1 MEQNKTQERLYK
13 MILTGFFV
21 CLGLV
26 IPYLTGHAVGVPG
39 NVMLPMHIPVLMAGL
54 FLGYRYGAVC
64 GLMTPVISSLL
75 TGMPPLWPTLPMMT
89 CELITYGFVTGLL
102 RKKFKL
108 PLYVSLI
115 SAMILGRIVN
125 GIAFVFVMMPSGFK
139 PVLESITG
147 AVVTGLPGIVI
158 QLAVIPALVKLL
170 ENRVGFGR
178 NREQPETNIEN
189 PNLETLIAEAVQEIK
204 SGSCSCILIRGDQ
217 IIYRGRG
224 PGVQPL
230 LELMETAGGRAL
242 LKNAFVVDK
251 IIGKAAAMI
260 FVLGDIAGAYGITIS
275 INGKKY
281 LEKHGK
287 NCRSER
293 CVDAISDRSGKGI
306 CPIERSVLEL
316 DDPQEGYQVI
326 AATRKALL
334 QGKIS

>member
-1 MEQNKTQERLYK
+1 MEQNKTHESINK

-26 IPYLTGHAVGVPG
+26 IPYLTGHAAGVPG
-39 NVMLPMHIPVLMAGL
+39 TVLLPMHIPVLMAGL
-54 FLGYRYGAVC
+54 FLGQRYGALC
-64 GLMTPVISSLL
+64 GFMTPVISSLL

-89 CELITYGFVTGLL
+89 FELITYGFVTGLL
-102 RKKFKL
+102 RKKFKM
-108 PLYVSLI
+108 PLYISLI
-115 SAMILGRIVN
+115 SAMILGRIAS
-125 GIAFVFVMMPSGFK
+125 GIVFVFVMMPSGFM
-139 PVLESITG
+139 PVVESITG

-158 QLAVIPALVKLL
+158 QLAIIPALVKLL
-170 ENRVGFGR
+170 ENRIGFGK
-178 NREQPETNIEN
+178 NQELPEPDNDRSIEA
-189 PNLETLIAEAVQEIK
+189 LIAEAVQEIK
-204 SGSCSCILIRGDQ
+204 SGSCSCILIRNDQ
-217 IIYRGRG
+217 IVHRGHG

-230 LELMETAGGRAL
+230 LELMETSEDRAL
-242 LKNAFVVDK
+242 LENAFVVDK

-260 FVLGDIAGAYGITIS
+260 FVLGNIAGAYGITIS

-287 NCRSER
+287 DCRSER
-293 CVDAISDRSGKGI
+293 CVDAISDRTGQGI
-306 CPIERSVLEL
+306 CPIERSVLEI